1 MQPIAAPLL
10 QWFDANKRLL
20 PFRQEPSAYHI
31 WVSEI
36 MLQQT
41 RVAAAI
47 PYYERFIAAL
57 PDPAALAACEPDAL
71 RKLWQGLGYYN
82 RVNNMQKAARIVC
95 EQYGGDLPADYDA
108 LRSLPGIGDYTAGAV
123 ASIAFGIP
131 VPAVDGNVLRVFARL
146 YNDDADV
153 MTPATKKAF
162 TVRVLDQMPKATPG
176 PYNEALMELGALVCI
191 PGTPHCEECPL
202 ADLCRGYAAGRADQL
217 PVKPAPKAKGKVPV
231 TVALIESEQGLLL
244 QRRPARGL
252 LAGLWQPAAWEK
264 ALTRDELTAAL
275 AGIGVQAVLD
285 EPLPPAKHV
294 FTHKIWELGGWRG
307 TAPACALPEGYVW
320 AAPEDLAEVYP
331 VPNAFGAYVKARS
344 EGEFLMTMNGQ
355 SPQPC
360 GSRPAPYFVE
370 RLFSRASPAR
380 KPPFTGEVVE
390 QSDDRKGSARLPLCI
405 TSRGLCASRH
415 HLPEQSRPLPYKPAV
430 NDIRRG
436 VLPLHARVRLA
447 PVKRQ

>member
-10 QWFDANKRLL
+10 QWFNANKRLL

-82 RVNNMQKAARIVC
+82 RVSNMQKAARIVC
-95 EQYGGDLPADYDA
+95 EQYGGDLPADYEA

-153 MTPATKKAF
+153 MTPAAKKAF
-162 TVRVLDQMPKATPG
+162 TVRVVDQMPKATPG
-176 PYNEALMELGALVCI
+176 PYNEALMELGALVCV
-191 PGTPHCEECPL
+191 PGAPRCEVCPL
-202 ADLCRGYAAGRADQL
+202 AQLCQGYAAGRAAEL
-217 PVKPAPKAKGKVPV
+217 PVKPAPKAKGRVPV
-231 TVALIESEQGLLL
+231 TVALIESERGVLL

-252 LAGLWQPAAWEK
+252 LAGGVRELVLVAQDLTSWPKRPRAA
-264 ALTRDELTAAL
+264 
-275 AGIGVQAVLD
+275 
-285 EPLPPAKHV
+285 
-294 FTHKIWELGGWRG
+294 
-307 TAPACALPEGYVW
+307 
-320 AAPEDLAEVYP
+320 
-331 VPNAFGAYVKARS
+331 
-344 EGEFLMTMNGQ
+344 
-355 SPQPC
+355 
-360 GSRPAPYFVE
+360 RP
-370 RLFSRASPAR
+370 RW
-380 KPPFTGEVVE
+380 
-390 QSDDRKGSARLPLCI
+390 I
-405 TSRGLCASRH
+405 
-415 HLPEQSRPLPYKPAV
+415 
-430 NDIRRG
+430 
-436 VLPLHARVRLA
+436 
-447 PVKRQ
+447 